1 MWFGPRTWTTPKG
14 RVLTPDDADE
24 LLETLTRLDARV
36 EHLEAALGYSVDERG
51 DQVVHVGHVP
61 GYIDHTN

>member
-1 MWFGPRTWTTPKG
+1 
-14 RVLTPDDADE
+14 
-24 LLETLTRLDARV
+24 V